1 MNQIDINEKFIEALE
16 SRIPKKTELA
26 NFVAEKLFIEK
37 ETAYRRLRGEVQF
50 SLREAV
56 LMAGLLNIS
65 IEEIMIKE
73 NLKDTG
79 RNCMQLPINEITP
92 ELDNLYITSTINFL
106 KKITGEPY
114 SEYGLALTH
123 ITFSLFYQYSALTRF
138 QLLKNAY
145 YTDNPNK
152 RRTFKCIHETEKLIE
167 NKKELSM
174 LYRKIKHTYHV
185 WDPKI
190 IPALVNDILYFKNI
204 RLISKDDVKRLK
216 EELHHFLINL
226 EELTTDGVYKDT
238 GNNFELY
245 ISELTVDHTY
255 AYLYSDNHWISM
267 STAFINYE
275 IISHDETTFQ
285 NVNSWIKS
293 LLSSSTLIS
302 GSAEKEKVK
311 FFTQQYESI
320 KRL

>member
-56 LMAGLLNIS
+56 LMAGMLNIS

-79 RNCMQLPINEITP
+79 RNCMQLPINQITP
-92 ELDNLYITSTINFL
+92 ELDHLYITSTINFL

-138 QLLKNAY
+138 HMLKNAY
-145 YTDNPNK
+145 YTDKPNN

-167 NKKELSM
+167 NKKELST

-204 RLISKDDVKRLK
+204 RLITKEDVKRLK

-245 ISELTVDHTY
+245 ISELTIDHTY
-255 AYLYSDNHWISM
+255 AYLFSENHWISM